1 MLYASSDAVE
11 HATPITVDANSYPP
25 FKLLDTCLVESIV
38 AELDELDASH
48 TDLDSQGPALVG
60 ALTKALCRMSIQ
72 PLVGVREEGLIM
84 RRCQPCFILFSISYD
99 DRGAAFPRRP
109 NAVVRCYR
117 PPHPYPLGV
126 A

>member
-25 FKLLDTCLVESIV
+25 FKLLDACLVEAIV
-38 AELDELDASH
+38 AELDKLD

-72 PLVGVREEGLIM
+72 PLVGLHGEGLIM

-99 DRGAAFPRRP
+99 DRGAALPRRP